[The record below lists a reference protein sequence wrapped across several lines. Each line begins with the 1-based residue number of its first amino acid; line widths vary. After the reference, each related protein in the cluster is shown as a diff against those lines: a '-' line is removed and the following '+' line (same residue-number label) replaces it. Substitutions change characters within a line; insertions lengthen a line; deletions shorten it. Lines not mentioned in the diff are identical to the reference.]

1 MNGQG
6 FLTYLETILVPS
18 LSAGGIVVMD
28 NLAVHNIAGV
38 RTLIEVANP
47 TVIYLRPILRT

>member
-6 FLTYLETILVPS
+6 FPTYLEIVLVPR

-28 NLAVHNIAGV
+28 NLAVPQDCK
-38 RTLIEVANP
+38 RANAN
-47 TVIYLRPILRT
+47 RSR